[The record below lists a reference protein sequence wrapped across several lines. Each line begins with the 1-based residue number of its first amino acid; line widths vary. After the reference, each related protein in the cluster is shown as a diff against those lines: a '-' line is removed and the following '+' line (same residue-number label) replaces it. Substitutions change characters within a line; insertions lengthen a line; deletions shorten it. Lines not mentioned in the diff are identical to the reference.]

1 MDVSVQRYRAS
12 AHHGR
17 RRASEWQGRGDAR
30 QEERLNQL
38 ANFVWGIADQLRGV
52 YRPAHAPTSIRLM
65 DHANA
70 QAAPGTAAWARAVD
84 QARDSLP
91 CANPGLFA

>member
-1 MDVSVQRYRAS
+1 MQVLTTGVDEPVSGKA
-12 AHHGR
+12 G
-17 RRASEWQGRGDAR
+17 GDAR